1 MYLHRD
7 MKPQNVLIGSN
18 GRIKLCDFGFARAM
32 STNTIVLTSIKGTPL
47 YMSPELVKEQ
57 PYDATSDLWSLG
69 VILFEL
75 YVGQPPFYT
84 NSIYSLINQI
94 VKDPVKY
101 PTDIS
106 RDFKSFLH
114 GLLQKNPTKRL
125 TWPHLLNHPFVKE
138 TEADRDHSR
147 QERTHY
153 ASCGGQGG
161 PRVRLESIM
170 GAANDKERE

>member
-1 MYLHRD
+1 
-7 MKPQNVLIGSN
+7 
-18 GRIKLCDFGFARAM
+18 M

-84 NSIYSLINQI
+84 NSIYSLINHI

-101 PTDIS
+101 PPDVS
-106 RDFKSFLH
+106 RDFKSFL
-114 GLLQKNPTKRL
+114 QV
-125 TWPHLLNHPFVKE
+125 HLLIV
-138 TEADRDHSR
+138 
-147 QERTHY
+147 
-153 ASCGGQGG
+153 
-161 PRVRLESIM
+161 
-170 GAANDKERE
+170 

>member
-1 MYLHRD
+1 MHVHNSMYLHRD

-106 RDFKSFLH
+106 QFD
-114 GLLQKNPTKRL
+114 
-125 TWPHLLNHPFVKE
+125 
-138 TEADRDHSR
+138 
-147 QERTHY
+147 
-153 ASCGGQGG
+153 
-161 PRVRLESIM
+161 
-170 GAANDKERE
+170 

>member
-1 MYLHRD
+1 MYSTNLLVTSPRPLCGKLTNNPFYNNH
-7 MKPQNVLIGSN
+7 PTPYCILSCQNVLIGSN

-84 NSIYSLINQI
+84 NSIYSLINHI

-101 PTDIS
+101 PPDIS
-106 RDFKSFLH
+106 RDFKSFL
-114 GLLQKNPTKRL
+114 QVP
-125 TWPHLLNHPFVKE
+125 
-138 TEADRDHSR
+138 
-147 QERTHY
+147 
-153 ASCGGQGG
+153 
-161 PRVRLESIM
+161 
-170 GAANDKERE
+170 